1 MSLWTYWRNRR
12 PVRRQKRSTRK
23 AKRDNRKEGAISLDV
38 RIAEM
43 LRRVSQIL
51 NEIYIHQ
58 HNILNLPWF
67 LTVDEN
73 ICQE

>member
-1 MSLWTYWRNRR
+1 MEE
-12 PVRRQKRSTRK
+12 QKASKEAEKKQK

-43 LRRVSQIL
+43 LRSVSQIL

-58 HNILNLPWF
+58 HNI
-67 LTVDEN
+67 
-73 ICQE
+73 

>member
-1 MSLWTYWRNRR
+1 MASYDFEGEVITSDECVDLLEE
-12 PVRRQKRSTRK
+12 QKASKEAEKKQK

-43 LRRVSQIL
+43 LRSVSQIL

-58 HNILNLPWF
+58 HNI
-67 LTVDEN
+67 
-73 ICQE
+73 